1 MPTVKHAARRKPVNR
16 TKPYGRTTY
25 SGKAVDNRTYTALRW
40 VARKAGVPVIVVQG
54 SYTSELPNGG
64 AEASRGTHDLGGVV
78 DLHVR
83 SLTRK
88 QRIRLVRYMKRAG
101 FAAWYRKELW
111 QNGTLVWGPHIHAV
125 LRGHRNLAPLAAQ
138 QVTAYDNRLDGLV
151 TRLRDRTWRPLVS
164 RRWSHRRNA
173 PVLGK

>member
-1 MPTVKHAARRKPVNR
+1 MATVNRASKRKPVNR
-16 TKPYGRTTY
+16 TKPYGRTAY

-138 QVTAYDNRLDGLV
+138 QVTAYDTHRDGLAGNGY
-151 TRLRDRTWRPLVS
+151 DRTWRPKRK
-164 RRWSHRRNA
+164 RRWSHRQNK
-173 PVLGK
+173 PILGK